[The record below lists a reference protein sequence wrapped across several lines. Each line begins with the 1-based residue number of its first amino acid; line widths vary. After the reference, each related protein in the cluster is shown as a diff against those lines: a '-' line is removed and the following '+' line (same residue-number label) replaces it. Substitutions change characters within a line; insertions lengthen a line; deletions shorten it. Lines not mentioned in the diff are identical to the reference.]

1 MGAIFEKHRTKSNI
15 VDVQPELKSFIEKF
29 KFQIIDY
36 KILVKSRS
44 IFPICGLTHKLNH
57 LITKI
62 P

>member
-15 VDVQPELKSFIEKF
+15 VDVQPELKSFIKKF

-44 IFPICGLTHKLNH
+44 IFPICGLTYKLNH
-57 LITKI
+57 LSMKI